1 MKPIPLRIQLGVVA
15 AGYAGVLAT
24 ATVLVSMRYMQYVNH
39 PQDVA
44 AAGGMYAAGDW
55 MLEVFIACMLLV
67 PTFLLA
73 LVIRRSEELYTGYS
87 KILLGVS
94 LTAPI
99 CVGAIAIP
107 AVGQGMSVLGEICLF
122 RILSSP
128 FVIVGLGFSRVL
140 ARFDRAKRLT
150 FYALLIEVLTLV
162 FMAAMLLLPARMH
175 LH

>member
-128 FVIVGLGFSRVL
+128 FVIVGL
-140 ARFDRAKRLT
+140 
-150 FYALLIEVLTLV
+150 
-162 FMAAMLLLPARMH
+162 
-175 LH
+175 